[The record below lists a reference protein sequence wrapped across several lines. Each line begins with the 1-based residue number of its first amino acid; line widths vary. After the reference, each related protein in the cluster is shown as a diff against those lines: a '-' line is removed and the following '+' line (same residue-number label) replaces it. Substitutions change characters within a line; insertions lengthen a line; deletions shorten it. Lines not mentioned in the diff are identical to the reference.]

1 MAQERVI
8 VSLTT
13 YSRRIGNIPT
23 VLETIFNQTTTPD
36 LIVLNLAIDEII
48 PDEVQKYIDS
58 KPIEV
63 NRVPDTKVFKKLI
76 PTLKKYPN
84 DVVISIDDDWL
95 YPTEM
100 IEDFVSV
107 HNKYPNYPISGN
119 KSAFCCMQCHC
130 GCASLQK
137 GSFWG
142 DYLNA
147 IDYELISSCPSDD
160 MVYTYLSNLAGHPYI
175 RTQGLYFHNM
185 KPFNAVNG
193 YSEMMSD
200 QTIIQ
205 SYLYLLKRYGMVN
218 GIKFYM
224 DDDYGNFI
232 VNDIVNKSNNKFIEC
247 KQELESICKSKTF
260 QMGSFILHPIQFLR
274 RRKNLVY

>member
-36 LIVLNLAIDEII
+36 LVVLNLAIDEII

-137 GSFWG
+137 GSFLG
-142 DYLNA
+142 DYLNE